1 MVRVNVVEM
10 LLEISSEVV
19 LALPVYKDIC
29 SLKPPYGSRV
39 QSASDIF
46 CKTNTSWTG
55 CIFCRPKADVVLLFC
70 NTALA
75 TL

>member
-1 MVRVNVVEM
+1 MVRVNVEM

-29 SLKPPYGSRV
+29 FLKPPYGSRV
-39 QSASDIF
+39 QSASDIS
-46 CKTNTSWTG
+46 CKTNTSWTE
-55 CIFCRPKADVVLLFC
+55 CIFCRLKADLVLLFC